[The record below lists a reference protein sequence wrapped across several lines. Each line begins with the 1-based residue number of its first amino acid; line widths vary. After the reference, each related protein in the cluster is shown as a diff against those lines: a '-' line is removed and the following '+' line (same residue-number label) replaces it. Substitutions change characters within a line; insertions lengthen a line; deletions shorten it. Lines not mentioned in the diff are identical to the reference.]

1 MHTLRPT
8 IRLRRCAAR
17 MVVCSAFALMSFA
30 GTAHA
35 QQAAAASTPAA
46 PAPKPEAK
54 PFAAFSASAEALRD
68 SLVALARAQIGRK
81 YVRGGQT
88 PERGF
93 DCSGLVKYLAAAF
106 HLDVPRTAR
115 QQAHFGLA
123 IARDTSRLR
132 PGDLLTFG
140 RGRRGVSHIGI
151 YIGDGRFIHASTA
164 AGKVIESRLD
174 RAPAPKIKP
183 WLGAR
188 RLLPDDDTVRVAKV
202 P

>member
-1 MHTLRPT
+1 MHSFRPT
-8 IRLRRCAAR
+8 TRVRRPATRA
-17 MVVCSAFALMSFA
+17 VAGVAFALVSLA
-30 GTAHA
+30 GTAAA
-35 QQAAAASTPAA
+35 QQVDHGPN
-46 PAPKPEAK
+46 PEPK

-68 SLVALARAQIGRK
+68 SLVSLAKAQLGRK
-81 YVRGGQT
+81 YVRGGQS

-93 DCSGLVKYLAAAF
+93 DCSGLVKYLAAAL

-115 QQAHFGLA
+115 QQARFGLA

-140 RGRRGVSHIGI
+140 RERRGVSHIGI
-151 YIGDGRFIHASTA
+151 YVGDGRFIHASTA

-183 WLGAR
+183 WLGVR